1 MQDIINT
8 FHIDWRLMIAQIFNF
23 AVVFFLLYKIAAKPL
38 RKLIADR
45 TAEITGGLEN
55 AEQAKKSLALA
66 EENKKAIELEARK
79 KANEIATHADEE
91 AKMYMKEVEQKAEE
105 HKQMIVDNG
114 RVIVEKE
121 RDAMV
126 QTLNKETAEAV
137 VMSVEKILMNSINA
151 KKGETIIKEILAKN

>member
-1 MQDIINT
+1 
-8 FHIDWRLMIAQIFNF
+8 
-23 AVVFFLLYKIAAKPL
+23 
-38 RKLIADR
+38 
-45 TAEITGGLEN
+45 
-55 AEQAKKSLALA
+55 
-66 EENKKAIELEARK
+66 
-79 KANEIATHADEE
+79 
-91 AKMYMKEVEQKAEE
+91 MKEVEQKAEE